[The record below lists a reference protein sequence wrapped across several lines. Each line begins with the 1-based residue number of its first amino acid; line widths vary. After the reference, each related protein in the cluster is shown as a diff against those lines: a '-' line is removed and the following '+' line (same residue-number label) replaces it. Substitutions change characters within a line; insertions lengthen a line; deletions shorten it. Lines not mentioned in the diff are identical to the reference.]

1 MSDALLLRGGRVVDG
16 SGAPWI
22 RADVLVRDGRI
33 AAVGMLGEVDA
44 ELLDV
49 DGLVVAPGFI
59 DMHTH
64 SDLVPLYDSAHEAK
78 ALQGVTLEVIGQ
90 DGLSLA
96 PATAAVEQELAEG
109 LAGWNG
115 APAMERG
122 WRSVADYLARF
133 DAGVATNVAF
143 LVGHGTLRLLAMGG
157 EDRAPTAAELA
168 EMQRLLREALADGAF
183 GLSAGLTYA
192 PGMFADDG
200 EIVDLCRAMAGTGA
214 FYCPHH
220 RSYGV
225 GAVEA
230 YAAAIACAEAA
241 GVPIHLAHTHLGFTV
256 NEGRGAELMGIIDD
270 ARARGVDVTFDTYP
284 YLAGNTYL
292 HSILPGW
299 SLAGGTDATIAR
311 LRDPD
316 LRERLRVDLEETGT
330 DGFHG
335 VPVDWSWIVVG
346 GTGDE
351 ANAWAVGR
359 SIAELAAERAER
371 PIDLFC
377 GLAADDRLMATALH
391 HIGNEEHVR
400 MFMQHPAHTAGSD
413 GILVGSR
420 PHPRGWG
427 TMPRYLARYVRELG
441 VLRLEEAVR
450 HMTSAPA
457 QRLGLLDRG
466 LVRPGMVA
474 DLVAFDPD
482 RVRDTSTYEDPRRAP
497 EGIPHVWIAGVATV
511 RDGAR
516 TEHAPGRALRSQLG
530 APA

>member
-1 MSDALLLRGGRVVDG
+1 VSGSLLLRGGRVVDG
-16 SGAPWI
+16 TGAPWI

-33 AAVGMLGEVDA
+33 AAVGHVDA
-44 ELLDV
+44 EAETTLDV
-49 DGLVVAPGFI
+49 DGLTIAPGFI

-64 SDLVPLYDSAHEAK
+64 SDLVPLYDRAHASK
-78 ALQGVTLEVIGQ
+78 AQQGVTLEVIGQ

-96 PATAAVEQELAEG
+96 PATPEVERELADG

-115 APAMERG
+115 APDLERG

-168 EMQRLLREALADGAF
+168 EMQRLLRAALADGAF

-192 PGMFADDG
+192 PGMYADDD
-200 EIVDLCRAMAGTGA
+200 EIVALCAAMAGTGA

-220 RSYGV
+220 RSYGR

-230 YAAAIACAEAA
+230 YAAAIACAERA
-241 GVPIHLAHTHLGFTV
+241 GVPIHLAHTHLGFTI
-256 NEGRGAELMGIIDD
+256 NEGRGAELLGIIDG

-299 SLAGGTDATIAR
+299 SLADGTDATIAR

-330 DGFHG
+330 DGFHA

-359 SIAELAAERAER
+359 SIADLAAERGER

-377 GLAADDRLMATALH
+377 ELAAADRLMATALH

-427 TMPRYLARYVRELG
+427 TMPRYLAHYVRELG

-466 LVRPGMVA
+466 IVRPGMVA
-474 DLVAFDPD
+474 DLVAFDAD
-482 RVRDTSTYEDPRRAP
+482 AIRDTATYEDPRQAP
-497 EGIPHVWIAGVATV
+497 EGIPHVWVAGVPTV
-511 RDGAR
+511 LGGRR
-516 TEHAPGRALRSQLG
+516 TEHAPGRALRSPFG
-530 APA
+530 A

>member
-1 MSDALLLRGGRVVDG
+1 MSSTFVLRGGRVVDG
-16 SGAPWI
+16 TGAPWYEG
-22 RADVLVRDGRI
+22 DVLVRDGVI
-33 AAVGMLGEVDA
+33 AEVGHVDGAGAQVVDA
-44 ELLDV
+44 G
-49 DGLVVAPGFI
+49 GLVIAPGFI

-64 SDLVPLYDSAHEAK
+64 SDLVPLYDPDHSAK
-78 ALQGVTLEVIGQ
+78 ACQGVTLEVIGQ

-96 PATAAVEQELAEG
+96 PATPDVERELADA

-115 APAMERG
+115 APEMERG
-122 WRSVADYLARF
+122 WRSVAEYLDRF
-133 DAGVATNVAF
+133 DVGVATNVAF
-143 LVGHGTLRLLAMGG
+143 VVGHATLRLIAMGG
-157 EDRAPTAAELA
+157 EDRAPTPAELGT
-168 EMQRLLREALADGAF
+168 MQRLLREALADGAM

-192 PGMFADDG
+192 PGMYADDD
-200 EIVDLCRAMAGTGA
+200 EMVALCSVMRGTGA
-214 FYCPHH
+214 FYTPHH
-220 RSYGV
+220 RSYGR

-241 GVPIHLAHTHLGFTV
+241 GVPIHLAHTHLGFTI
-256 NEGRGAELMGIIDD
+256 NEGRGAELMGIIDA

-284 YLAGNTYL
+284 YLAGSTYL

-299 SLAGGTDATIAR
+299 AFADGTDATIAR

-316 LRERLRVDLEETGT
+316 QRERLRVDLEVTGA

-346 GTGDE
+346 GTGDP

-359 SIAELAAERAER
+359 SVAELAAERGER

-377 GLAADDRLMATALH
+377 ELAAADRLMATALH

-413 GILVGSR
+413 GILVGTR

-427 TMPRYLARYVRELG
+427 TMPRYLAHYVRELG
-441 VLRLEEAVR
+441 VLRLEEAIR

-466 LVRPGMVA
+466 IVRPGMVA

-482 RVRDTSTYEDPRRAP
+482 AIRDTSTYEEPRSLP
-497 EGIPHVWIAGVATV
+497 EGIAHVWIAGVPTV
-511 RDGAR
+511 EDGRR
-516 TEHAPGRALRSQLG
+516 TEHLPGRALRSRFG
-530 APA
+530 S

>member
-1 MSDALLLRGGRVVDG
+1 MSGALVLRGGRVVDG
-16 SGAPWI
+16 SGAPWV
-22 RADVLVRDGRI
+22 RADVRVEGGRI
-33 AAVGMLGEVDA
+33 AEVGRVDA
-44 ELLDV
+44 TGTEVVDV
-49 DGLVVAPGFI
+49 DDLVVCPGFI

-64 SDLVPLYDSAHEAK
+64 SDLVPLYDPAHASK
-78 ALQGVTLEVIGQ
+78 AQQGVTLEVIGQ

-96 PATAAVEQELAEG
+96 PATEAVERELAEA

-115 APAMERG
+115 APDLERG

-143 LVGHGTLRLLAMGG
+143 LVGHGTLRMIAMGSD
-157 EDRAPTAAELA
+157 ERAPTADELA
-168 EMQRLLREALADGAF
+168 AMQRLLREALADGAF

-192 PGMFADDG
+192 PGMYATDD
-200 EIVDLCRAMAGTGA
+200 EIVALCSTMAGTGA

-220 RSYGV
+220 RSYGR

-256 NEGRGAELMGIIDD
+256 NAGRGPELMAIIDG

-299 SLAGGTDATIAR
+299 AFEGGTDATIAR
-311 LRDPD
+311 LRDAN
-316 LRERLRVDLEETGT
+316 LRERLRVELEEEGT

-346 GTGDE
+346 GTGDA

-359 SIAELAAERAER
+359 SVADLAAERGER
-371 PIDLFC
+371 PVDLFC
-377 GLAADDRLMATALH
+377 ALAADDRLMATALH
-391 HIGNEEHVR
+391 HVGNEEHVQL
-400 MFMQHPAHTAGSD
+400 FMRHPAHTAGSD

-427 TMPRYLARYVRELG
+427 TMPRYLAHYVRELG
-441 VLRLEEAVR
+441 VLGLEEAVR

-457 QRLGLLDRG
+457 QRLGLWDRG

-482 RVRDTSTYEDPRRAP
+482 RIRDTATYEEPRQAP
-497 EGIPHVWIAGVATV
+497 EGIPHVWVAGEATV
-511 RDGAR
+511 RDGER
-516 TEHAPGRALRSQLG
+516 TGALPGRALRSRFG
-530 APA
+530 A

>member
-1 MSDALLLRGGRVVDG
+1 MSGSFLLRGGRIVDG
-16 SGAPWI
+16 TGAPWI
-22 RADVLVRDGRI
+22 RGDVLVRDGVI
-33 AAVGMLGEVDA
+33 VAVGHVDETAAAVI
-44 ELLDV
+44 DV

-64 SDLVPLYDSAHEAK
+64 SDLVPLYDRDHSSK
-78 ALQGVTLEVIGQ
+78 ACQGVTLEVIGQ

-96 PATAAVEQELAEG
+96 PATPQVERELADG

-115 APAMERG
+115 APDLERG

-133 DAGVATNVAF
+133 DAGCATNVAF
-143 LVGHGTLRLLAMGG
+143 LVGHGTLRLNVMGSD
-157 EDRAPTAAELA
+157 DRAPSADELA
-168 EMQRLLREALADGAF
+168 AMQALLRTALAEGAM

-192 PGMFADDG
+192 PGMYADDA
-200 EIVDLCRAMAGTGA
+200 EIVALCSAMCGTGA
-214 FYCPHH
+214 FYAPHH

-256 NEGRGAELMGIIDD
+256 NAGRGAELMAIIDA
-270 ARARGVDVTFDTYP
+270 ARGRGVDVTFDTYP

-299 SLAGGTDATIAR
+299 ALADGTDATVAR
-311 LRDPD
+311 LRDAD
-316 LRERLRVDLEETGT
+316 LRERLRVDLEDTGT

-346 GTGDE
+346 GTGDP

-359 SIAELAAERAER
+359 SIADLAAERDQR

-377 GLAADDRLMATALH
+377 ELAAADRLMATALH

-400 MFMQHPAHTAGSD
+400 MFMRHPAHTAGSD

-427 TMPRYLARYVRELG
+427 TMPRYLAHYVRELG
-441 VLRLEEAVR
+441 ILTLEEAVR
-450 HMTSAPA
+450 HMTSSPA

-466 LVRPGMVA
+466 IVRPGMVA

-482 RVRDTSTYEDPRRAP
+482 AIRDTSTYEEPRRTP
-497 EGIPHVWIAGVATV
+497 EGIPHVWLDGVPTV
-511 RDGAR
+511 ADGVR
-516 TEHAPGRALRSQLG
+516 TGNLPGRALRSRFG
-530 APA
+530 S